1 MRDPNRPF
9 DPIINLFASFDLS
22 GIIAPQLRADAAYT
36 HGRTARALV
45 KSPELSVV
53 ASALDKGAEMKPHHS
68 PGPAFVVLLEGK
80 IIFRTWGEEEREVVL
95 NPGMSVAFSS
105 ELSHSVEA
113 LEPSFMLIVMGG
125 RRPG

>member
-9 DPIINLFASFDLS
+9 DPIINLLASFDLN
-22 GIIAPQLRADAAYT
+22 GTIAHELRADEAYN

-53 ASALDKGAEMKPHHS
+53 ASALDKGSEMKPHHS
-68 PGPAFVVLLEGK
+68 PGPAFVLVLEGK
-80 IIFRTWGEEEREVVL
+80 INFRTWGEVQEDVVL
-95 NPGMSVAFSS
+95 GPGMSVAFSS

-113 LEPSFMLIVMGG
+113 LEESFILIVMGG
-125 RRPG
+125 KRPG